1 MRGMRDILPDE
12 TQRWKMLESLI
23 FRALEGFGF
32 EEIRVPVVEELKLFQ
47 RSVGSFTDIVQKE
60 MYVFKDR
67 GDRVLALRPEATA
80 SVVRAYLEHKLY
92 EKKRIT
98 RLYYWGPMFRYD
110 RPQKDRYRQFYQV
123 GAEIFGGENA
133 HFDAELIIILAKVF
147 EKIGVADYIFEINS
161 VGCNQCKI
169 DYSAQLKRFLQDRAS
184 HMCQDCQTR
193 IQNNVLRVLDCKVVS
208 CRSIIKEAPVIRN
221 VLCSRCKTH
230 QETLYRI
237 LDSHRVPY
245 KENWQLVRGLDYY
258 TKTVFELKISNND
271 NAVAG
276 GGRYDNLVHELGGPE
291 TGACGFA
298 IGMDRLCNMV
308 SPEMKKVITVFVA
321 FLGEQSLQQ
330 GVSIINQFRNDH
342 IKIVADYTDRS
353 LKSHL
358 KNADR
363 EGIQHV
369 LILGENE
376 LQQEGFLYR
385 NMKTGFQTI
394 VKFSELSQFLKEL
407 KDA

>member
-1 MRGMRDILPDE
+1 
-12 TQRWKMLESLI
+12 
-23 FRALEGFGF
+23 
-32 EEIRVPVVEELKLFQ
+32 
-47 RSVGSFTDIVQKE
+47 
-60 MYVFKDR
+60 
-67 GDRVLALRPEATA
+67 
-80 SVVRAYLEHKLY
+80 
-92 EKKRIT
+92 
-98 RLYYWGPMFRYD
+98 
-110 RPQKDRYRQFYQV
+110 
-123 GAEIFGGENA
+123 
-133 HFDAELIIILAKVF
+133 
-147 EKIGVADYIFEINS
+147 
-161 VGCNQCKI
+161 
-169 DYSAQLKRFLQDRAS
+169 
-184 HMCQDCQTR
+184 
-193 IQNNVLRVLDCKVVS
+193 
-208 CRSIIKEAPVIRN
+208 
-221 VLCSRCKTH
+221 
-230 QETLYRI
+230 
-237 LDSHRVPY
+237 
-245 KENWQLVRGLDYY
+245 
-258 TKTVFELKISNND
+258 VFELKIADND

-276 GGRYDNLVHELGGPE
+276 GGRYDNLVGELGGPE